1 MIDRIGSG
9 MAQTA
14 MSIQSAKQTES
25 VKAQDTSAEEQ
36 TVVAAE
42 ENRNRDRFVSSDTA
56 RYGSPD
62 DPAARAAFDKAH
74 GK

>member
-14 MSIQSAKQTES
+14 TSIRSAKQTGS
-25 VKAQDTSAEEQ
+25 VKAQDTSAEEE
-36 TVVAAE
+36 TVVTAE
-42 ENRNRDRFVSSDTA
+42 ENRNRDRFVSSEA
-56 RYGSPD
+56 SRYGSPD